1 MPGILQRACRRGAR
15 ARSPA
20 RRKRGA
26 ALAAAERRPAR
37 ARRSGRPWLARRSPL
52 RTRAWRIGWL
62 TPRPRGRSGSASAR
76 RCARGGRRQTGRPLT
91 RATAA
96 APHRGPGGGG
106 GRGGGAGAAPPLR
119 FVAAWEPK
127 AAGAAGAAPAAA
139 IPTSEWVEAT
149 TPLLATLPVRE
160 VYMLLKVPPRRGAT
174 LTLPS
179 TVPSPQR
186 RARSAPPARSLPAQ
200 ARPQR
205 ARCRRTAPRLGARR
219 TPARP
224 RV

>member
-1 MPGILQRACRRGAR
+1 MA
-15 ARSPA
+15 
-20 RRKRGA
+20 GA
-26 ALAAAERRPAR
+26 ALAAADACLEDRLAHAEASREEWQRKCAALR
-37 ARRSGRPWLARRSPL
+37 ARGA
-52 RTRAWRIGWL
+52 
-62 TPRPRGRSGSASAR
+62 ASD
-76 RCARGGRRQTGRPLT
+76 GP
-91 RATAA
+91 
-96 APHRGPGGGG
+96 APHSGDGGGG
-106 GRGGGAGAAPPLR
+106 GAAGGGGASPPLR
-119 FVAAWEPK
+119 SVTAWEPK
-127 AAGAAGAAPAAA
+127 AAGAAGGAPAAA